1 MPNNR
6 QFQPIWVTTGDPV
19 SVNEATPYAV
29 GQLGAEVTV
38 KNTSSFG
45 VGSIS
50 GQVAQVDA
58 GKGGK
63 TFKFVQVDS
72 TATVAPFQGAVAWW
86 SDQDNF
92 KVTPLATNRG
102 NVAGVFSSPFP
113 QIGNYGF
120 IQVQCPAWAKFV
132 DAPTAAPTAA
142 GLIVIPSATNAKADC
157 LASGSAAT
165 FPVLGR
171 SNGVFNVT
179 TTLGEVMLQTQQVP

>member
-1 MPNNR
+1 LPNNR

-19 SVNEATPYAV
+19 SVNEVTPYAV

-45 VGSIS
+45 VGSIA
-50 GQVAQVDA
+50 GQVTQPDA
-58 GKGGK
+58 GRGGK

-86 SDQDNF
+86 SDADNF
-92 KVTPLATNRG
+92 KVTTAATNRG
-102 NVAGVFSSPFP
+102 QVAGVFCSPFP
-113 QIGNYGF
+113 QLGNYGF
-120 IQVQCPAWAKFV
+120 IQIQGPAFVKFV
-132 DAPTAAPTAA
+132 DAPTANPTAA
-142 GLIVIPSATNAKADC
+142 GLIVIPSATAAKADC

-171 SNGVFNVT
+171 SNGVYNVT